1 MRVTRGMLK
10 ASPIKPPLSGLSTTA
25 GTTWN
30 SLPGV
35 ASQGRTSTTLCPHQ
49 GMRTTISSPATSPGA
64 NPSSVEGFCY
74 SRRARKTKAEIHP
87 SDPECERVHG
97 RSLSSLSVQEEGRQ
111 HQQYQCSVATTLSCI
126 MIHRPVDPMPLTH
139 VAEPLQRRHKGAC
152 VPRQSECRNDI
163 LLRFWLGIPGVLVQD
178 ARPGISAQ
186 TPLFSTHSS
195 LLHHA
200 TTPSSSAYLPLVYAL
215 TRLPNSLIPNTHP
228 ILSYQYVPH
237 RCITQRPH

>member
-1 MRVTRGMLK
+1 MPPPLPPHPHPLCLPSLRWRKGTIKIRTQPQCSRRTRKMGRTCLTQRTRRTDRMRVTRGMLK

-97 RSLSSLSVQEEGRQ
+97 RSLSSLSVQEEG
-111 HQQYQCSVATTLSCI
+111 
-126 MIHRPVDPMPLTH
+126 
-139 VAEPLQRRHKGAC
+139 
-152 VPRQSECRNDI
+152 
-163 LLRFWLGIPGVLVQD
+163 
-178 ARPGISAQ
+178 
-186 TPLFSTHSS
+186 
-195 LLHHA
+195 
-200 TTPSSSAYLPLVYAL
+200 
-215 TRLPNSLIPNTHP
+215 
-228 ILSYQYVPH
+228 
-237 RCITQRPH
+237 